1 MKKLFKLLILFFIV
15 LLQIIPGCTFASTA
29 GKMKCAL
36 KINVGKDSEIIYYGK
51 NAIAAYSKASNK
63 FLVVDTE
70 TGVKHKEYTVNKN
83 CVLLKSNFDCQDTEN
98 FRLISMF
105 NNQKKLY
112 TYYSLNVLTGKQIK
126 LIETSINF
134 SQYSFSVLDNG
145 KILTAVN
152 PKDNTGIIV
161 NGEINKCISGVKII
175 RTLDNTM
182 CILNGAVLE
191 YVDLNKME
199 THEIVENICE
209 NQIQNINYMPQ
220 SHYRASV
227 NAGSCDS
234 FLLFID
240 NNILK
245 MFSLAE
251 KRVYVIKNMSGP
263 TYKGKELLGCLIS
276 MNYQKSKFA
285 IITNIINK
293 NTGKPSDNNEML
305 LFDIKSKNVCKSI
318 KINNSHISDIIWDYD
333 GNEPIMVANEGF
345 VMASQFYSDMYAIE
359 NNTLKLV
366 DSGPCTEIFV
376 TKQDIEFISG
386 YTGEDVY
393 GVDGV
398 NVKYNIK
405 TGEISKNEQDLS
417 KPDQMAKN
425 SKTFKPLRLKKEKDL
440 TITKNLQGYIDI
452 QQKDGYY
459 NSCLSIQT
467 DNNYVIITKPKNN
480 ICYFYDEH
488 LNKLYC
494 CSYLRSIYDKYY
506 VLKYGKYVSFISAGK
521 DGNRYLEVLGVS

>member
-1 MKKLFKLLILFFIV
+1 MKKSFKSLILFFIV
-15 LLQIIPGCTFASTA
+15 LLQIIPGCAFASTA
-29 GKMKCAL
+29 GKMKSVL
-36 KINVGKDSEIIYYGK
+36 KINVGKDSEIMYYGK

-83 CVLLKSNFDCQDTEN
+83 CVLLKSKFDCQDTEN
-98 FRLISMF
+98 FRLISVF
-105 NNQKKLY
+105 NNEKKLY

-126 LIETSINF
+126 LIETSVNF
-134 SQYSFSVLDNG
+134 LQYSFSVLDNG

-161 NGEINKCISGVKII
+161 NGEINKSISGVKII
-175 RTLDNTM
+175 RTLDNMM
-182 CILNGAVLE
+182 CILNGSVLE

-199 THEIVENICE
+199 TDKIAENISQS
-209 NQIQNINYMPQ
+209 QIQNANCMPQ

-240 NNILK
+240 NNVLK

-251 KRVYVIKNMSGP
+251 KRVYVIKDMSGP
-263 TYKGKELLGCLIS
+263 TYKGKELLNCLIS

-305 LFDIKSKNVCKSI
+305 LFDIKSKNICKSI
-318 KINNSHISDIIWDYD
+318 KINNNHISNIIWDYD
-333 GNEPIMVANEGF
+333 GNQPIMVADEGF
-345 VMASQFYSDMYAIE
+345 VMAKQFFSDIYAIK
-359 NNTLKLV
+359 NNTFKLV
-366 DSGPCTEIFV
+366 DDGPCTELFV

-386 YTGEDVY
+386 YDGEDVE
-393 GVDGV
+393 GVD
-398 NVKYNIK
+398 VKYNFT
-405 TGEISKNEQDLS
+405 TGKISKYEQDLS
-417 KPDQMAKN
+417 KFF
-425 SKTFKPLRLKKEKDL
+425 KTLILHKEKDL
-440 TITKNLQGYIDI
+440 TIMKDFLGDIYI
-452 QQKDGYY
+452 QQKDVACNY
-459 NSCLSIQT
+459 CLSIQK
-467 DNNYVIITKPKNN
+467 DNNYVFITKPKNK
-480 ICYFYDEH
+480 ICYFYDGH